1 MELYFLRHELAGD
14 REDWM
19 GDDRKRPLTDQGK
32 KRMAES
38 AKTLDSLSLGLDA
51 ILTSPLARACQ
62 TAEIAAEGLGLE
74 KVLAEDER
82 LAPGF
87 NPEALAQILKDH
99 SRAKALMLVGH
110 EPDFSETVSA
120 ITGGSEILFKKGGLA
135 RVDLTDIAA
144 LKGQLAW
151 LIPPKILSRSE
162 ER

>member
-38 AKTLDSLSLGLDA
+38 AKTLDSLGLGLDA
-51 ILTSPLARACQ
+51 ILTSPLSRARQ

-87 NPEALAQILKDH
+87 NPEALAQILKDY
-99 SRAKALMLVGH
+99 SRAKALMLIGH

-120 ITGGSEILFKKGGLA
+120 ITGGSQILFKKGGLA
-135 RVDLTDIAA
+135 RVDLTD
-144 LKGQLAW
+144 LTSPQGQLVW
-151 LIPPKILSRSE
+151 LIPPKILARCE
-162 ER
+162 D